1 MKFEVTDLMKHR
13 PFQIA
18 WVWEVA
24 CLLAGLYG
32 ELVLNYGWAFF
43 AAVVVGA
50 APMAVVILRFAEAR
64 KQAKMPPRS
73 RDIVQ

>member
-1 MKFEVTDLMKHR
+1 MKFEAAELMRHR

-18 WVWEVA
+18 WIWEVA

-32 ELVLNYGWAFF
+32 ELVLNHGWAFF
-43 AAVVVGA
+43 AAVFVGA
-50 APMAVVILRFAEAR
+50 APMAVVIFRFAAAK
-64 KQAKMPPRS
+64 KQATMPPRS